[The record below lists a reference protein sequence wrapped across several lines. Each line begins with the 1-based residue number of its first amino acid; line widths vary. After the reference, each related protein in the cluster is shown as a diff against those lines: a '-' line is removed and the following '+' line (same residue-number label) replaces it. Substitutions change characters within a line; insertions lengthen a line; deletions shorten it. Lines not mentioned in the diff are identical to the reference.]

1 MTCILNRTRL
11 RRRSTMIPLTI
22 ELPTTIKTIITGLSH
37 LQARSHDCHTYKHEH
52 TISTLATT
60 IATKAA
66 IADDRAPTTTAINN
80 KHKLLLST
88 HPSTQVLP
96 PCRLGPG
103 AFERLRRCAEI
114 KPESTG
120 EPMDPAR
127 LGRCVDIKP
136 KSTGRIPSVR
146 PAALAGID
154 VRGPTRHV
162 LRACHRR
169 VGIARKFAVRR
180 EERQLP
186 RYVMRGAVA
195 IASEV

>member
-1 MTCILNRTRL
+1 MIAILTNTSTRSQLLQRQLQQRQPLLMTERQRQQ
-11 RRRSTMIPLTI
+11 R
-22 ELPTTIKTIITGLSH
+22 E
-37 LQARSHDCHTYKHEH
+37 
-52 TISTLATT
+52 
-60 IATKAA
+60 
-66 IADDRAPTTTAINN
+66 NN
-80 KHKLLLST
+80 KHKLLLSK

-96 PCRLGPG
+96 PCRVGPS

-120 EPMDPAR
+120 EPMDLAR

-136 KSTGRIPSVR
+136 KSTGRNPSIR
-146 PAALAGID
+146 PVALAAFG
-154 VRGPTRHV
+154 VRVDRAKSINPTSYV